1 MTIEIIECEQGSDD
15 WFRARAGIPT
25 ASEFQTLLMAG
36 RGGGESKTRATYLK
50 KLAGERITGEPME
63 HYSNGYMERGHA
75 MEAEAREMYGFVHDI
90 ELIKV
95 GFVRNGRK
103 GCSPDSLA
111 GDVGGVEIKTK
122 APHILID
129 VLEKDEIPNE
139 HIAQLQ
145 GFLWVCERE
154 WVDLV
159 CYWPKM
165 PPFIKRAYRDEI
177 YIAKL
182 ARAVDDFNDE
192 LDALVEKIRAY
203 GSAQRKSA

>member
-1 MTIEIIECEQGSDD
+1 MIEIIECAQGSDD

-25 ASEFQTLLMAG
+25 ASEFQTLLMSG
-36 RGGGESKTRATYLK
+36 RSGGESKTRATYLK
-50 KLAGERITGEPME
+50 KLAAEIITGEPSENYQSYAMV
-63 HYSNGYMERGHA
+63 RGHL
-75 MEAEAREMYGFVHDI
+75 MEDEAREMYRFVHDA
-90 ELIKV
+90 ELTQI
-95 GFVRNGRK
+95 GFIRNGRK

-111 GDVGGVEIKTK
+111 GDSGGVEIKTK
-122 APHILID
+122 AGHILID

-165 PPFIKRAYRDEI
+165 PLFVKRAYRDEP

-182 ARAVDDFNDE
+182 AQAVDQFNEE
-192 LDALVEKIRAY
+192 LNILVEKVKRY
-203 GSAQRKSA
+203 GQAEGA